1 MDNTSEKDRIN
12 EIIEVVM
19 KVARGDYSVQ
29 LELSDENDDID
40 SLAMGLNMMID
51 DIREK
56 TEEIQAANQ
65 QLRASEQQ
73 LKAANQQ
80 LQAGEQQLRAAN
92 QQLTAKEQQ
101 LRAAN
106 QQLTAK
112 EQGLR
117 ASQEALRVSW
127 EKFMSLVETVND
139 WIWEVDAEGHY
150 TYASPRVRDLL
161 GYEPEEIIGRTPF
174 DLMSLEE
181 AKRVGVIFGS
191 LVAGQK
197 PIINLVNTNIHKD
210 GHLVTL
216 ETSGIPFYDVEKKFK
231 GYRGVDRDITER
243 KNAREELMNKVN
255 DLERA
260 NRLMVGRELQMIA
273 LKEEVNSLL
282 EKSGQSWKY
291 EAPKKIK
298 GEI

>member
-1 MDNTSEKDRIN
+1 MDKTLEKDRIN
-12 EIIEVVM
+12 EIIETVI

-29 LELSDENDDID
+29 LELSDKNDDID
-40 SLAMGLNMMID
+40 SLAIGFNMMID
-51 DIREK
+51 DIKEK

-80 LQAGEQQLRAAN
+80 LRASEQHLVAAN

-106 QQLTAK
+106 QQLMAK

-117 ASQEALRVSW
+117 ASQ
-127 EKFMSLVETVND
+127 
-139 WIWEVDAEGHY
+139 DA
-150 TYASPRVRDLL
+150 
-161 GYEPEEIIGRTPF
+161 
-174 DLMSLEE
+174 LMS
-181 AKRVGVIFGS
+181 KVG
-191 LVAGQK
+191 
-197 PIINLVNTNIHKD
+197 
-210 GHLVTL
+210 
-216 ETSGIPFYDVEKKFK
+216 
-231 GYRGVDRDITER
+231 
-243 KNAREELMNKVN
+243 

-273 LKEEVNSLL
+273 LKGEVNSLL
-282 EKSGQSWKY
+282 EKSGQPWKY